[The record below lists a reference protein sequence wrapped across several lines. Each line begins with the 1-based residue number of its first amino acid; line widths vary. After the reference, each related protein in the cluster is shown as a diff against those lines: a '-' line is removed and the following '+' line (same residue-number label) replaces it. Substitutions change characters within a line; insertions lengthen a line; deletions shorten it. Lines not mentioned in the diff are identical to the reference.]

1 MTIYLYKKTHTV
13 TGLQYL
19 GKTVSKDPYSYTGS
33 GVYWKNHLEK
43 HGYTFTTEILK
54 ECQSEQELITWGKYY
69 SKLWNVVESNNWAN
83 LTEEAG
89 PGGIWSQESKQKL
102 SKTKKEE
109 LSKLSKEEIVARVR
123 KSCCCPASYTI
134 ERSKK
139 ISNALT
145 GLVRS
150 EDNKLTCQKS
160 AISHR
165 KSLST
170 DEKQKIYGRKNAGK
184 TWKLIDGKRVWLA
197 KEN

>member
-33 GVYWKNHLEK
+33 GIYWKNHLEK

-69 SKLWNVVESNNWAN
+69 SNLWNIVESEEWAN
-83 LTEEAG
+83 LIEEAG
-89 PGGIWSQESKQKL
+89 PGGFWSSTSKQKL
-102 SKTKKEE
+102 SKTKKYE
-109 LSKLSKEEIVARVR
+109 LSKLSKTESVSRV
-123 KSCCCPASYTI
+123 KNSCCHPDSYTA
-134 ERSKK
+134 ERYKK
-139 ISNALT
+139 ISDALT

-150 EDNKLTCQKS
+150 EDNKLACRKS
-160 AISHR
+160 AMAHR
-165 KSLST
+165 KSIPIT
-170 DEKQKIYGRKNAGK
+170 ERQQIYGRKNAGK
-184 TWKLIDGKRVWLA
+184 TWKLIDGKRVWLV